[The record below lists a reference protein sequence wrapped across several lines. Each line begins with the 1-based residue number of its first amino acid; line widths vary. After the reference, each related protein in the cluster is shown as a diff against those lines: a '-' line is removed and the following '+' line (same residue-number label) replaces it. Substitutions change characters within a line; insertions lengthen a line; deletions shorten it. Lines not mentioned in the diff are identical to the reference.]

1 MRLAVTSDLHFDFGG
16 RLTPPQAIEDMV
28 LELVESRPDAVVLAG
43 DIAAGFTAFEAC
55 LAEFKGLGIPVG
67 VVAGNHDLWRDEK
80 LGLSTEA
87 LWGGAL
93 EEAAERQGLIWLEA
107 RSIRVGDV
115 AVVGSMCWYDY
126 SAVDAALGMTG
137 EQLAQVKGS
146 LNADARKM
154 DWRRKD
160 VDFAAE
166 LERSLLKRID
176 AAAAD
181 PAVRAVAVVT
191 HVPLVEA
198 QMTRKPEDTRWGTSN
213 AYFGNLTTGRAV
225 MERAK
230 VKAIVSGHSHV
241 GHEELVE
248 RGAMG
253 PVMTRVVPSDYGTPK
268 FVLVEL

>member
-16 RLTPPQAIEDMV
+16 HLTPPEAIETMV
-28 LELVESRPDAVVLAG
+28 LELVESKPDAVVLAG
-43 DIAAGFTAFEAC
+43 DIADGFAAFEAC
-55 LAEFKGLGIPVG
+55 LAEFKGLGMPVG

-93 EEAAERQGLIWLEA
+93 EEAAERQGLVWLESK
-107 RSIRVGDV
+107 SIHVGGI

-126 SAVDAALGMTG
+126 SAVDPSVALTREELGR
-137 EQLAQVKGS
+137 AKS
-146 LNADARKM
+146 ALNADARKM

-166 LERSLLKRID
+166 LERALLRRID
-176 AAAAD
+176 LEAAD
-181 PAVRAVAVVT
+181 PEVRAVAVVT
-191 HVPLVEA
+191 HVPLIEA
-198 QMTRKPEDTRWGTSN
+198 QMTRKPNDTRWGTSN

-230 VKAIVSGHSHV
+230 VGAIISGHSHV
-241 GHEELVE
+241 GQQAVVE
-248 RGAMG
+248 RAGLG
-253 PVMTRVVPSDYGTPK
+253 PVVAQVVPSDYGTPK